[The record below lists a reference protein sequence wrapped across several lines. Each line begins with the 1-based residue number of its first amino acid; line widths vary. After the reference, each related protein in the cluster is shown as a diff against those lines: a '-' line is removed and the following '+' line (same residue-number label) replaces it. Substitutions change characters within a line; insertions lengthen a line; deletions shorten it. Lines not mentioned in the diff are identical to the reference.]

1 MRQEPYPSDLTD
13 AQWAQL
19 EPLLP
24 PPATRGRKR
33 SVDLR
38 EIMNALF
45 YLDKTGCQWRA
56 LPRDFPKWHTV
67 ESYYRRWRRC
77 GVWQRVHDRCRDEV
91 RLHLGRDVSPSAAI
105 IDSQTVKTTEKGGR
119 AALTGASS

>member
-1 MRQEPYPSDLTD
+1 MRDIPYPSDLTD
-13 AQWAQL
+13 AQWA
-19 EPLLP
+19 EIAPLLP
-24 PPATRGRKR
+24 PPAARGRKR

-56 LPRDFPKWHTV
+56 LPRDFPNWHTV
-67 ESYYRRWRRC
+67 ESSYRRWRRA
-77 GVWQRVHDRCRDEV
+77 GVWQRVHDKLRDKV
-91 RLHLGRDVSPSAAI
+91 RLHIGRDVSPSAAI

-119 AALTGASS
+119 AASTAAN